1 MGKIRLEK
9 NRRSLNTLWSIC
21 KYQQPLKWKSNR
33 AVNGASY
40 NPPCVLRRHPPPP
53 DSSLQRQPAAEPHLR
68 RGVSFHLS
76 HQLMWKRSFNLC
88 RNQWPIRRLCPC
100 LNVLVLRFVGGWRLL
115 TLEKWIIDLAMV
127 INLFKINHKSVCAW
141 ETESAKRWHVISQG
155 QWGGAL
161 RRNLYRP
168 HFTWCFSPRPYK
180 CQMARL
186 VNEMN
191 MSQGVLHLNRWE
203 QRTLHILSS

>member
-1 MGKIRLEK
+1 
-9 NRRSLNTLWSIC
+9 
-21 KYQQPLKWKSNR
+21 
-33 AVNGASY
+33 
-40 NPPCVLRRHPPPP
+40 
-53 DSSLQRQPAAEPHLR
+53 
-68 RGVSFHLS
+68 
-76 HQLMWKRSFNLC
+76 MWKCSFNLC
-88 RNQWPIRRLCPC
+88 RNQWPIRLLCPC

-161 RRNLYRP
+161 RRNLHRP
-168 HFTWCFSPRPYK
+168 HFTRCFSPRPYK

-203 QRTLHILSS
+203 QRTLHILSSESLTEAAEGVWNFLKFSSMFSLLSHEIWPPSPLRACAHLLVQPVSLPSCNACGGQRTAGRLVPSPGL